1 FLRFRQRTSRLNLL
15 LPLRTQRLDGVSIL
29 RHPVPAA
36 LLRFSS
42 FGRLALN
49 SAPFLCDLALL
60 LVEQFQNLALSAR
73 VCLSILLFQRAP
85 FRCVRL
91 CCEHAFGNRGW
102 CDGLPEQRRDRR
114 GSARQSSRR
123 RSGHLDQRAIFT
135 ALDGLRRL
143 RG

>member
-60 LVEQFQNLALSAR
+60 LVEQFPNLALSPR
-73 VCLSILLFQRAP
+73 VSLSILLFQRAP
-85 FRCVRL
+85 FLCVRL
-91 CCEHAFGNRGW
+91 CYDHAFGIVGG
-102 CDGLPEQRRDRR
+102 CGGLHHPQPD
-114 GSARQSSRR
+114 SRCSCR
-123 RSGHLDQRAIFT
+123 T
-135 ALDGLRRL
+135 
-143 RG
+143 